1 MCEEL
6 KNEDQLELSL
16 NNNDQLDLLLDVT
29 DEIVSTTYFL
39 EQHGWIA

>member
-16 NNNDQLDLLLDVT
+16 HNNDQLDLLLDVT

-39 EQHGWIA
+39 